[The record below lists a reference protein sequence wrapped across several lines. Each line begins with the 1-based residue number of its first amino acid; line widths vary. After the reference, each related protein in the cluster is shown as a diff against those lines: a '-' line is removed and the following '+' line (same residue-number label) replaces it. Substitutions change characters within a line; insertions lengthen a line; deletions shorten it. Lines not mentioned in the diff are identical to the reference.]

1 MKKLI
6 LTTLILLLLGFLALQ
21 VPFSVLIGG
30 QDQHFS
36 LFDFMAP
43 ALGGFIG
50 SIPGVVS
57 VIGVK
62 AINALFHNDT
72 FDTLTVIRLFPLAF
86 GALYFGLRKYKPVVA
101 LVPILAIIMFNLH
114 PEGRGAWFYSLYWLI
129 PLVALFVKK
138 SLFFNSLGS
147 TFTAHA
153 VGSVA
158 FLYAFN
164 LPSEIWIALIPIVFM
179 ERMLFTAGTAI
190 FYLALNSALSYASFV
205 SHFRSLSR
213 FVNPRYIISRDFL
226 KKFV

>member
-6 LTTLILLLLGFLALQ
+6 ITSLALFLLGFIALQ
-21 VPFSVLIGG
+21 IPFSVLIGG

-36 LFDFMAP
+36 LFDFIAP

-50 SIPGVVS
+50 SITGVFS

-62 AINALFHNDT
+62 ALHALFHNDT
-72 FDTLTVIRLFPLAF
+72 FDTLTIIRLFPLAF
-86 GALYFGLRKYKPVVA
+86 GALYFGLKRHKHFMA
-101 LVPILAIIMFNLH
+101 LVPFAAIILFTIH
-114 PEGRGAWFYSLYWLI
+114 PEGRSAWFYSLFWLI
-129 PLVALFVKK
+129 PIVSLFVKK

-164 LPSEIWIALIPIVFM
+164 LPSEVWIALIPIVFI
-179 ERMLFTAGTAI
+179 ERMLFTSGIAI
-190 FYLALNSALSYASFV
+190 FYLTFNTALSYISKLKYV
-205 SHFRSLSR
+205 PMLSR
-213 FVNPRYIISRDFL
+213 FVDSRYVLS
-226 KKFV
+226 KKFLSKFV